1 MDYEKASHKF
11 QHRKQQLTFKKETV
25 IERVCRRYNA
35 TEIPKD
41 DIMDL
46 VNDDQLE
53 YDAIFCCL
61 KIDDAAVLDSLF
73 TPKELDDFE
82 WEIQDNKRRNRRYR
96 NNNQKEADYIQL
108 LLDEMEGRRIDIVLE
123 SLDGIHITGFLV
135 RNQSEVIGSY
145 LYSLVGGAY
154 FADPNVKDLVIR
166 ARELTEEEV
175 EESYRDY
182 LEDLVR
188 WSHIKKTMDFR

>member
-1 MDYEKASHKF
+1 
-11 QHRKQQLTFKKETV
+11 
-25 IERVCRRYNA
+25 
-35 TEIPKD
+35 
-41 DIMDL
+41 MDL

-61 KIDDAAVLDSLF
+61 KIDDLAVLDSLF

-108 LLDEMEGRRIDIVLE
+108 ILDEMEGRRIDIVLE

-135 RNQSEVIGSY
+135 RINQ
-145 LYSLVGGAY
+145 
-154 FADPNVKDLVIR
+154 K
-166 ARELTEEEV
+166 
-175 EESYRDY
+175 
-182 LEDLVR
+182 
-188 WSHIKKTMDFR
+188 

>member
-1 MDYEKASHKF
+1 MEYEKASHKF

-25 IERVCRRYNA
+25 IERVSRRYNA
-35 TEIPKD
+35 IEIPKD
-41 DIMDL
+41 DISDL

-61 KIDDAAVLDSLF
+61 KIDDVALLNSLF
-73 TPKELDDFE
+73 TPSELDDFE

-96 NNNQKEADYIQL
+96 SDDQKKADYIQL
-108 LLDEMEGRRIDIVLE
+108 ILDEMEGRRVDIVLE
-123 SLDGIHITGFLV
+123 SLDDTYITGFLV

-145 LYSLVGGAY
+145 LYALVGGAH
-154 FADPNVKDLVIR
+154 FADPVVKDLVIQ
-166 ARELTEEEV
+166 ARELSEEEV
-175 EESYRDY
+175 EETYRDY

-188 WSHIKKTMDFR
+188 WGHI

>member
-1 MDYEKASHKF
+1 MEYEKASHKF

-25 IERVCRRYNA
+25 IERVFRRYNA
-35 TEIPKD
+35 IEIPKD
-41 DIMDL
+41 DISDL

-61 KIDDAAVLDSLF
+61 KIDDVALLNSLF
-73 TPKELDDFE
+73 TPSELDDFE

-96 NNNQKEADYIQL
+96 SDDQKKADYIQL
-108 LLDEMEGRRIDIVLE
+108 ILDEMEGRRVDIVLE
-123 SLDGIHITGFLV
+123 SLDDTYITGFLV

-145 LYSLVGGAY
+145 LYALVGGAH
-154 FADPNVKDLVIR
+154 FADPVVKDLVIQ
-166 ARELTEEEV
+166 ARELSEEEV
-175 EESYRDY
+175 EETYRDY

-188 WSHIKKTMDFR
+188 WGHI

>member
-11 QHRKQQLTFKKETV
+11 QHRKQQLTLKKETV

-35 TEIPKD
+35 IEIPKD
-41 DIMDL
+41 DISDL

-61 KIDDAAVLDSLF
+61 KIDDAAILDSLF

-96 NNNQKEADYIQL
+96 YATQKEADYNQL
-108 LLDEMEGRRIDIVLE
+108 ILDEMEGRRIDIVLE
-123 SLDGIHITGFLV
+123 SLDGTHITGFLV

-145 LYSLVGGAY
+145 LYALVGGAY
-154 FADPNVKDLVIR
+154 FADSDVRDLVIR
-166 ARELTEEEV
+166 ARELTEVEV

-188 WSHIKKTMDFR
+188 WGHI

>member
-1 MDYEKASHKF
+1 MEYEKASHKF

-25 IERVCRRYNA
+25 IERVSRRYNA
-35 TEIPKD
+35 IEIPKD
-41 DIMDL
+41 DISDL

-61 KIDDAAVLDSLF
+61 KIDDVALLNSLF
-73 TPKELDDFE
+73 TPSELDDFE

-96 NNNQKEADYIQL
+96 YANQKEADYNQL
-108 LLDEMEGRRIDIVLE
+108 ILDEMEGRRIDIVLE
-123 SLDGIHITGFLV
+123 SLDGTYITGFLV

-145 LYSLVGGAY
+145 LYALVGGAH
-154 FADPNVKDLVIR
+154 FADPVVKDLVIR

-182 LEDLVR
+182 LDDLVR
-188 WSHIKKTMDFR
+188 WGHI